1 MVMARIFREYRNT
14 VVNYKQ
20 FKKII
25 FRVTAM
31 FLFVLYSLLVFESS
45 SKETCFLLLWWSKL
59 ARLILAKLLIP
70 LFKIATDEVNAK
82 CYCLSLKSRTWK
94 KHKNIFHHTA

>member
-1 MVMARIFREYRNT
+1 MT
-14 VVNYKQ
+14 
-20 FKKII
+20 
-25 FRVTAM
+25 TM
-31 FLFVLYSLLVFESS
+31 FLFALYSLLVFESS
-45 SKETCFLLLWWSKL
+45 SKETSFWLLWWSKL

-94 KHKNIFHHTA
+94 KHKNICHLPNKSVHV